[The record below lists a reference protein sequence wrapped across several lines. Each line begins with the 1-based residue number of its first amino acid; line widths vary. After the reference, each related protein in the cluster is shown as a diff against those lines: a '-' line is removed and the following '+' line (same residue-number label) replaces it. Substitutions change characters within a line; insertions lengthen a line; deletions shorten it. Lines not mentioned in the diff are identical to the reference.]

1 MIAEGLQGFMTIDST
16 NVDDDENRGLPEV
29 YEFFTRYVR
38 RIHPD
43 THWKRTMKINANKVF
58 FQLVTPSDIAFVI
71 SLLKNGMPVWKRKKV
86 LFETEE
92 MKKTKAKPLFTSGEG
107 QKRSF
112 GKTTWS
118 KEGLKYF
125 HKVER
130 TWQEAYSNKEQM
142 CALINGWERWEPDGD
157 LKKGKELLS
166 TNWRIVEMNKKA
178 KGRREGGEDDNDDD
192 SDDDNGYHSDKYDD
206 VEELPFRLDNGNL
219 RKVTGLDCEIAE
231 EEECEKG
238 DENNDEEDGAGENGD
253 DEDNEVGAEN
263 EKKRKRSSDRH
274 KYR

>member
-1 MIAEGLQGFMTIDST
+1 
-16 NVDDDENRGLPEV
+16 
-29 YEFFTRYVR
+29 
-38 RIHPD
+38 
-43 THWKRTMKINANKVF
+43 MKINANKVF
-58 FQLVTPSDIAFVI
+58 FQLVTPSDIDYVI
-71 SLLKNGMPVWKRKKV
+71 SLIKNGMAVWNRKKL

-130 TWQEAYSNKEQM
+130 TWQEAYSNEEQM
-142 CALINGWERWEPDGD
+142 RALINGWERWEPDGD

-166 TNWRIVEMNKKA
+166 TNWRIVEMNNKA
-178 KGRREGGEDDNDDD
+178 KGRREGGEDNNDDG
-192 SDDDNGYHSDKYDD
+192 SDDDNDGYHSDKYDD

-219 RKVTGLDCEIAE
+219 RKVTGLNSEIAE

-263 EKKRKRSSDRH
+263 EKKRKRRSDRH
-274 KYR
+274 KDR